1 MIDLIEKKDT
11 NQSQSRY
18 WHLIDLLMSFNQSGS
33 SI

>member
-18 WHLIDLLMSFNQSGS
+18 WYLIELLKS
-33 SI
+33 SIQSSSSI